1 VTFTEMA
8 FTGYVFH
15 SRQEIESFV
24 EPQHGCTFHW
34 SRRIALQFNAFVA
47 VGYPENE
54 NGTFYN
60 SLCIVNRSGELILNY
75 RKTFLYETDEHW
87 ATESHLGFQYV
98 QIESFRM
105 AFGICMDLNPQHFN
119 IHNDTHALASFAKE
133 NQVDILVLSAAW
145 LRSHEQSSIN
155 SRKHE
160 LNQLYQYWYVV
171 YAAFQTLNPFH
182 RM

>member
-1 VTFTEMA
+1 MA

-60 SLCIVNRSGELILNY
+60 SLCIVVRDFSAFDSCISENSQ
-75 RKTFLYETDEHW
+75 TSD
-87 ATESHLGFQYV
+87 
-98 QIESFRM
+98 SFWR
-105 AFGICMDLNPQHFN
+105 
-119 IHNDTHALASFAKE
+119 
-133 NQVDILVLSAAW
+133 
-145 LRSHEQSSIN
+145 
-155 SRKHE
+155 
-160 LNQLYQYWYVV
+160 
-171 YAAFQTLNPFH
+171 
-182 RM
+182 